1 VSNGSDDAARLSE
14 FFGRL
19 AEDPA
24 LYNDYLTD
32 PVATM
37 RAAAIPEE
45 LISAVMQGNVK
56 KLNKLFAQDS
66 GHVVILGTIVR
77 G

>member
-1 VSNGSDDAARLSE
+1 MTNGSDDAARLAE

-19 AEDPA
+19 AEDAA

-37 RAAAIPEE
+37 RAASIPEE

-66 GHVVILGTIVR
+66 ARVVILGTIVR
-77 G
+77 T